1 MSARDEILAGI
12 RSRLGR
18 KSASAARVA
27 ELERGLADPR
37 PRVVPARA
45 EGNAAELA
53 ARFVEMAE
61 FSAATVDL
69 LAGMEDVPNA
79 IARFLASHNLPARL
93 VAAPALDDIDWSKA
107 PALEV
112 RFDTARPEDV
122 VGVTRA
128 YAGVAETGT
137 LVQRSGPDTPTGINF
152 LPETHVIVL
161 RKSDL
166 VGGYEKVWERLRRD
180 GALPRTV
187 NLITGPSRTGDIEQQ
202 ILVGVHG
209 PRRLHVLLVEA

>member
-1 MSARDEILAGI
+1 MSARDDILGGI
-12 RSRLGR
+12 RARLGR
-18 KSASAARVA
+18 KAASSARLA
-27 ELERGLADPR
+27 ELQRGLADPR
-37 PRVVPARA
+37 ARIVPARA
-45 EGNAAELA
+45 QGDAPELIE
-53 ARFVEMAE
+53 RFIEMAE
-61 FSAATVDL
+61 FAAASVER
-69 LAGMEDVPNA
+69 LARMDDVPQA
-79 IARFLASHNLPARL
+79 VARFLAGHNLPARL
-93 VAAPALDDIDWSKA
+93 VAAPALEGTDWSMA

-122 VGVTRA
+122 VGLTRA

-152 LPETHVIVL
+152 LPETHIIVL
-161 RKSDL
+161 RAGDL
-166 VGGYEKVWERLRRD
+166 VGSYETVWQRLRRE

-209 PRRLHVLLVEA
+209 PRRLHVLLVGE